1 MQTKDVSNFLH
12 IFRGLKISEK
22 NIISREILKIYK
34 NKVELSSA
42 KLSMQVG
49 RKLMKFNKIQ
59 RILMN
64 LI

>member
-1 MQTKDVSNFLH
+1 MQTKDVSNVLH
-12 IFRGLKISEK
+12 IFRGMISEK